1 MFVRNKLSSFFYSEL
16 VFEKHKFCVIKKMC
30 CLHKYRILQNF
41 SNLKFSKKVWSSA
54 DLKSVLR
61 ESTNFAPPTTHH
73 PPHCFEGGR
82 SGLPIPTRQNQY
94 VVFDA
99 RLAVKL

>member
-30 CLHKYRILQNF
+30 CLHKYGILQNF

-61 ESTNFAPPTTHH
+61 ESTNFAPPTTHD
-73 PPHCFEGGR
+73 PP
-82 SGLPIPTRQNQY
+82 PTTL
-94 VVFDA
+94 F
-99 RLAVKL
+99 